1 METMIYFNEDTM
13 RFFGTDPEF
22 YLSVGELLSRYKQ
35 NFEGG
40 SIFRKIRKF
49 EEDHERE
56 IDTIDS
62 DHAARYFSVE
72 EISEILSV
80 LKIGYT
86 RIYG

>member
-1 METMIYFNEDTM
+1 MIYFNEETM
-13 RFFGTDPEF
+13 RFFGTNEDF

-40 SIFRKIRKF
+40 AINKKIRKF
-49 EEDHERE
+49 EEDHQRE
-56 IDTIDS
+56 IDSIDP

-72 EISEILSV
+72 EICSV
-80 LKIGYT
+80 LSALEIGYT